1 MLTQSTLHEIVS
13 FRVAASSVGPGGY
26 LTLPHLI
33 RMLQEA
39 AMRNTVRLGISSPE
53 LIESQGLSWVLRRQK
68 IDARRW
74 PKLGED
80 LTVVTAPSGF
90 ERQLQTFRDFHLRDE
105 RGQTIIT
112 ATTEWLLM
120 NVTSRRLQPIPPDIA
135 RLKDLLAP
143 AAAHL
148 KRPTGKIPAPANPT
162 LATSSTV
169 AYYQLD
175 FNNHLTN
182 PVFPELM
189 LEPLG
194 HDFLARH
201 LPSQADIMFYQEAR
215 YDDAVTAQAG
225 PEEDRLAYGHALR
238 RGEEL
243 LATMR
248 TSWREIAG

>member
-1 MLTQSTLHEIVS
+1 MITQSPLHEIVS
-13 FRVAASSVGPGGY
+13 LRVAASAIGPRGY

-39 AMRNTVRLGISSPE
+39 AMRNTVRLNISSPE
-53 LIESQGLSWVLRRQK
+53 LMKREGLSWVLRRQT
-68 IDARRW
+68 IEARRW
-74 PKLGED
+74 PRLGEE

-90 ERQLQTFRDFHLRDE
+90 ERRLQTFRDFHVRDDQ
-105 RGQTIIT
+105 GQTIID

-120 NVTSRRLQPIPPDIA
+120 NVATRRLQPIPPHIA
-135 RLKDLLAP
+135 QLKEQLAP

-148 KRPTGKIPAPANPT
+148 NRPSGKIPAPQHPT
-162 LATSSTV
+162 LETTSTV

-175 FNNHLTN
+175 FNDHLTN

-194 HDFLARH
+194 NGFLSDH
-201 LPSQADIMFYQEAR
+201 LLTRADVMYYHEAR
-215 YDDAVTAQAG
+215 YGDAITAQAG
-225 PEEDRLAYGHALR
+225 PEEGRLAYGHALR

-243 LATMR
+243 LATMK
-248 TSWREIAG
+248 TSWREL